1 ERPLPLVFRSHP
13 ESMQRWL
20 FLLCVIGLASAA
32 PVDDSGELQS
42 EKPHDAKKSKETN
55 YKLYIGEQ
63 DFRLPFKTRVVQS
76 FVNGQTIHTLGKIN
90 EKPTRIDFNF
100 HKGADKDA
108 DMPLHFSI
116 RFDEGIFHS
125 KFIYNTFLN
134 GNWTEDE
141 QRINNPFKANK
152 DFDLRVRIIDGKYH
166 VFANRKDVGKF
177 DIRQPLDGID
187 HVSIRGDLTSL
198 RLFHYGGS
206 VYPNPYTAVANLVP
220 GKRLDISG
228 VPTGKRFNINLYR
241 ENKEYALQLSIRF
254 NEGVIVRNAMA
265 NNHWG
270 KEERDGDFNM
280 NKGEMFDITVINE
293 EFSLQIFVNGKRFTT
308 FMHRGKPSDFK
319 TLEIDGDVEV
329 HTVTIND
336 AVGA

>member
-1 ERPLPLVFRSHP
+1 MH
-13 ESMQRWL
+13 RWL
-20 FLLCVIGLASAA
+20 IALFLVGFAAAA
-32 PVDDSGELQS
+32 PAPADESSGELQS
-42 EKPHDAKKSKETN
+42 EAGHDPKKSKETN
-55 YKLYIGEQ
+55 YKLLIGEQ

-116 RFDEGIFHS
+116 RFDEGFFHS

-134 GNWTEDE
+134 GNWSEDE
-141 QRINNPFKANK
+141 QRINNPFKADK
-152 DFDLRVRIIDGKYH
+152 DFDLRVRIVNETYH

-177 DIRQPLDGID
+177 NIRQPLDGID
-187 HVSIRGDLTSL
+187 HVSIRGDLTKL

-206 VYPNPYTAVANLVP
+206 HFPNPYSAIANLVP

-228 VPTGKRFNINLYR
+228 VPTGEDYGSSAFSSQNSI
-241 ENKEYALQLSIRF
+241 QTFLSVRF

-265 NNHWG
+265 NNMWG
-270 KEERDGDFNM
+270 KEERDGELTM
-280 NKGEMFDITVINE
+280 KKGEVFDLTIINE
-293 EFSLQIFVNGKRFTT
+293 EFSLQIFVNGKRFST

-319 TLEIDGDVEV
+319 TLNVDGDVEL

>member
-1 ERPLPLVFRSHP
+1 MS
-13 ESMQRWL
+13 RWL
-20 FLLCVIGLASAA
+20 IALCLIGLVAAA
-32 PVDDSGELQS
+32 PKPGDESGELQS
-42 EKPHDAKKSKETN
+42 EGGHDPKKSKETN
-55 YKLYIGEQ
+55 YKLLIGEQ

-76 FVNGQTIHTLGKIN
+76 FVSGQTIHTLGKIN

-100 HKGADKDA
+100 HKGVDKDA

-134 GNWTEDE
+134 GNWSEDE
-141 QRINNPFKANK
+141 QRINNPFKADK
-152 DFDLRVRIIDGKYH
+152 DFDLRVRIENNTYH

-177 DIRQPLDGID
+177 EIRQPLDGID
-187 HVSIRGDLTSL
+187 HVSIRGDLTNL

-206 VYPNPYTAVANLVP
+206 HFIIPYHAIANLVP

-228 VPTGKRFNINLYR
+228 VPTGKRFDVSLYR
-241 ENKEYALQLSIRF
+241 ENSEYALSLSFRF
-254 NEGVIVRNAMA
+254 NEGVIVRNAMQ
-265 NNHWG
+265 NNMWG
-270 KEERDGDFNM
+270 REERDGGLPL
-280 NKGEMFDITVINE
+280 NKGEVFDLTIINE
-293 EFSLQIFVNGKRFTT
+293 EFSIQIFVNGKRFST
-308 FMHRGKPSDFK
+308 FMHRGSPKDFK
-319 TLEIDGDVEV
+319 TLGVDGEVEL